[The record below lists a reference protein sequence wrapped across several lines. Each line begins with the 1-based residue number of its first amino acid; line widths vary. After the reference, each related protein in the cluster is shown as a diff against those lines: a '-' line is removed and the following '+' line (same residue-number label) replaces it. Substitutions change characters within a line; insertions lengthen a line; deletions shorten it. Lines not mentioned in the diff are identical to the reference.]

1 MCSHK
6 CTFLC
11 TFFLFLNSAAEEK
24 LRSCRAAKCRVEE
37 QLRSTRRNHEA
48 AIRDKDSE
56 LEQLRRDLDS
66 WRLKCDRLKRD
77 VERLTRLAN
86 ERARQRAQVEQESTL
101 INNEFIAEKANLLSQ
116 QSQLIANLE
125 RTNALLLKA
134 KADQKAKDAA
144 HAMQMDSVNAALEQ
158 VNADLLANEKEQLQL
173 TKNRLNF
180 LTNLA
185 KIKQRNQQANHDDD
199 DDAALLL
206 GGGENGDSDVDEDDK

>member
-1 MCSHK
+1 M
-6 CTFLC
+6 
-11 TFFLFLNSAAEEK
+11 
-24 LRSCRAAKCRVEE
+24 
-37 QLRSTRRNHEA
+37 
-48 AIRDKDSE
+48 
-56 LEQLRRDLDS
+56 
-66 WRLKCDRLKRD
+66 
-77 VERLTRLAN
+77 ERLTRLAN